1 MSDERTKD
9 IHLQVCM
16 KIAAENINLF
26 QPEIAGSS
34 DDFVKGVMG
43 LTQKLYTNYENL
55 SAKLTQGSVATS
67 PAQAQ
72 PAYQEPVQKAADNAD
87 APRKASDSACKKCG
101 EAVDWHKVDG
111 KNVPKN
117 MDGTAHWDTC
127 TGANQMDPNGPKW
140 NVGKGTCN
148 KCQADIWWKEK
159 RDKTGS
165 YPINADSSYHS
176 ETCGGHQPI
185 AQGTAPEP
193 FDIEDME
200 NIPF

>member
-16 KIAAENINLF
+16 KIAAERLVNTQFENV
-26 QPEIAGSS
+26 G
-34 DDFVKGVMG
+34 DYRKGLMG
-43 LTQKLYTNYENL
+43 LTKAIWVDYE
-55 SAKLTQGSVATS
+55 KLTAELTGNSVNSQTQ
-67 PAQAQ
+67 PAQA
-72 PAYQEPVQKAADNAD
+72 PYKESVQQAADNAD
-87 APRKASDSACKKCG
+87 APRKASDSACKKCN
-101 EAVDWHKVDG
+101 EPVDWHKVDG

-127 TGANQMDPNGPKW
+127 TGSNQADPNGPKW

-148 KCQADIWWKEK
+148 KCGLDIWWKEK
-159 RDKTGS
+159 KDKTGS
-165 YPINADSSYHS
+165 YPVNADSSFHS
-176 ETCGGHQPI
+176 ETCGQQQPV

-193 FDIEDME
+193 FDVEDME